1 MFHTDLQL
9 SNLTHDL
16 FRFCVMNTDLTYAS
30 KEDFQ
35 TDAQIAAAKQNGE
48 VAFKLIVHPGKKT
61 LFESSFSLDLHPFSS
76 QYCVLLWGCLIEHTL
91 HTGSYEAA

>member
-1 MFHTDLQL
+1 MSRHSATTR
-9 SNLTHDL
+9 SNLTCDAF

-48 VAFKLIVHPGKKT
+48 VDNINYRMASDYLTFQELGTPLTI
-61 LFESSFSLDLHPFSS
+61 
-76 QYCVLLWGCLIEHTL
+76 
-91 HTGSYEAA
+91 